1 MKKIFF
7 VSLSAI
13 FIFNACKQAPKSDEA
28 KVTIAKEEASNSTGS
43 VYTADLNASKIEWL
57 GTKVTGY
64 HTGTVNLKS
73 GEMTV
78 TNGQVSAGKFI
89 MNMTTIKAIG
99 PEKVP
104 PDASAKLTGHLQSPD
119 FFNTQKFPEATFV
132 ITGVKPYTGTI
143 KEADDST
150 QEKLNEYK

>member
-1 MKKIFF
+1 M
-7 VSLSAI
+7 LQMHAQQRSA
-13 FIFNACKQAPKSDEA
+13 KTSEA
-28 KVTIAKEEASNSTGS
+28 KEVTKNTSDQKWKLD
-43 VYTADLNASKIEWL
+43 TAASKIEWV

-78 TNGQVSAGKFI
+78 TNGQVTAGKFT

-119 FFNTQKFPEATFV
+119 FFKIYSLSSCQ
-132 ITGVKPYTGTI
+132 
-143 KEADDST
+143 
-150 QEKLNEYK
+150 